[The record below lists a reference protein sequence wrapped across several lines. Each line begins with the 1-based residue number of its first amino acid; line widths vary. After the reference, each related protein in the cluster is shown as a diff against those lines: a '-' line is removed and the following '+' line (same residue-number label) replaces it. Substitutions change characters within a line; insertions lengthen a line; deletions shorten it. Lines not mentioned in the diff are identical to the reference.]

1 MYIKCIIM
9 NVLDDVI
16 LSIDLAYPAYLLG
29 IDQEMLRTKIIS
41 RTMESKWGAQ
51 QENIEVT
58 LNVEQASHTRDA
70 LAKALYSR
78 LFDFLV
84 EVQIFI
90 YNIHIHII
98 YIYYIYIYTYI
109 WSCTIYMYNIRCV
122 EVAD

>member
-58 LNVEQASHTRDA
+58 LNVEQASHTSDA

-98 YIYYIYIYTYI
+98 YVLYTIYTYI

-122 EVAD
+122 